1 MATVY
6 DLKPA
11 FQRLLAPLAAGLA
24 RRNVTANQ
32 VTVAAAILSVAYG
45 SLIATTGGAAII
57 LLGLP
62 AVLFVRM
69 ALNAV
74 DGMLARRCGQESCL
88 GFFLNE
94 IGDVVSDTALYLP
107 LALVVSPGDALL
119 AGSLV
124 VAFALTEFTG
134 VLGLAAGGGRRYDGP
149 FGKSDRAA
157 FFAIV
162 AVATALFTWPAGL
175 PVAAL
180 LLTLG
185 LACATIV
192 NRLRNALPGE
202 NAHG

>member
-6 DLKPA
+6 ALKPA

-24 RRNVTANQ
+24 RRKATANQ

-45 SLIATTGGAAII
+45 VLIAATGGAVVV

-62 AVLFVRM
+62 VVVFARM

-74 DGMLARRCGQESCL
+74 DGMLACRYGQESRL
-88 GFFLNE
+88 GFFFNE

-107 LALVVSPGDALL
+107 LALVLAPGDPLL

-124 VAFALTEFTG
+124 VAFALTEFTC

-157 FFAIV
+157 YFAVV
-162 AVATALFTWPAGL
+162 AVAAALFTWPAGL

-180 LLTLG
+180 LLALG
-185 LACATIV
+185 LAVATVV
-192 NRLRNALPGE
+192 NRLRRALPRE
-202 NAHG
+202 KAHG

>member
-1 MATVY
+1 MAAVY
-6 DLKPA
+6 ALKPA

-24 RRNVTANQ
+24 RRDVTANQ

-45 SLIATTGGAAII
+45 VLIAATGGTAII

-62 AVLFVRM
+62 AVLLVRM
-69 ALNAV
+69 ALNAI
-74 DGMLARRCGQESCL
+74 DGMLARRYRQESRL

-107 LALVVSPGDALL
+107 LALVLAPGDPLL
-119 AGSLV
+119 AGSV
-124 VAFALTEFTG
+124 VAAFALAEFAG

-157 FFAIV
+157 YFAVVVV
-162 AVATALFTWPAGL
+162 AAALFKWPAGL

-180 LLTLG
+180 LLALG
-185 LACATIV
+185 LALTTVA
-192 NRLRNALPGE
+192 NRLRRALPAE
-202 NAHG
+202 NARG